1 MASEKTLT
9 TDAPNSV
16 IVDQGLLYLRNPTGE
31 IVSADAQDTEIMKK
45 VRRGWT
51 PLFEYGQFGSSA
63 YYMDHPYEPL
73 FQAGG
78 ARELPVQQV
87 VSLGYH
93 LRPPLVPTCQQ
104 HVGSSKEHLVHV
116 GASSGRNARER
127 GCWNGAQPVR
137 FPQLDGISVPAAPD
151 ECEYCG
157 RDDFATD
164 QALRQHQSVMH
175 ADRRQ
180 QVELGDA
187 IVSGL
192 QRTGVISGGS
202 GQDASAIAA
211 AVAAT
216 LQALGYGR
224 TPGPDPNPEPE
235 EEEENGEQPPS
246 EPEPE
251 PLPEPAPTSGR
262 RRS

>member
-1 MASEKTLT
+1 MAEVLT

-16 IVDQGLLYLRNPTGE
+16 IVDQGLLYLRNPSGE
-31 IVSADAQDTEIMKK
+31 VVFADAQDNEIMKK

-78 ARELPVQQV
+78 ARELSLEQV
-87 VSLGYH
+87 VSMGYH
-93 LRPPLVPTCQQ
+93 LRPPLVPTCDK
-104 HVGSSKEHLVHV
+104 HVGTEGHVTHV
-116 GASSGRNARER
+116 GQLGGRNARER
-127 GCWNGAQPVR
+127 GCWNGAQTVR
-137 FPQLDGISVPAAPD
+137 FPQLEGLDKGVPPAPD

-157 RDDFATD
+157 RDDFATE
-164 QALRQHQSVMH
+164 QALHQHQGVMH

-192 QRTGVISGGS
+192 QRTGVISGGA
-202 GQDASAIAA
+202 QDATAIAA

-224 TPGPDPNPEPE
+224 APGPQPDPNPEPE
-235 EEEENGEQPPS
+235 PDDEDQPEIPS
-246 EPEPE
+246 PE
-251 PLPEPAPTSGR
+251 PLPEPEPAPASGR